1 MNPPE
6 WMELFPSL
14 DPLNDEPIDFWP
26 HRELEIPQSET
37 RISNQCLYTS
47 EKFRKWTIETS
58 EKWRKGSLWID
69 VMLPRRAWRYSVEE
83 IYFAKNREEFEERI
97 SDEEMIILFEINATS
112 PNNGNSVTSLIEG
125 NVITGMKT
133 RILDNGHSPKVRLTF
148 KCLKS
153 KSDFVTGASKNRRNA
168 QVIQTYLCATIYHNQ
183 NTTFYKKEIH
193 WTTPPTKI
201 EKTSISEYPQEL
213 NDDPE
218 TDFCHSCTCLAHF
231 GSSLAIDAPIS
242 NDTFFSLC
250 MEDDLQNN

>member
-14 DPLNDEPIDFWP
+14 DPLNDEQTDWP
-26 HRELEIPQSET
+26 HRLEIPQGFET

-97 SDEEMIILFEINATS
+97 SDEEMTMTLTILFEIIATS
-112 PNNGNSVTSLIEG
+112 PNNNGNSVTSLIE

-133 RILDNGHSPKVRLTF
+133 RILDNGHSPKVRLMF

-183 NTTFYKKEIH
+183 NKTFYKKEIH
-193 WTTPPTKI
+193 WTTPSKV
-201 EKTSISEYPQEL
+201 EKKL
-213 NDDPE
+213 N
-218 TDFCHSCTCLAHF
+218 CTN
-231 GSSLAIDAPIS
+231 SSRIK
-242 NDTFFSLC
+242 
-250 MEDDLQNN
+250 